1 MTENATAGPS
11 DDELFELIRREIEQE
26 RAAGR
31 DVDAGWLIER
41 HGARIME
48 RFVLL
53 SRLLAIMGADGSRSS
68 SAAAPDSPAAPPAE
82 PEPAPRAEAS
92 TALPDEIGDF
102 QILRPLGQ
110 GGMGVVLLARQKN
123 LNRLVALKVLS
134 PLVGWDKEQL
144 DRFHREILT
153 ASRLRHPNIA
163 HVYTSELQGP
173 IPHYAMEYIDGQTL
187 GELAEQERE
196 KLAAAGRTLDSGSRR
211 RDFVLTHIGYVIQ
224 AARALQAVHAA
235 GIIHRDLKPQNLMIG
250 PDGVLKLVDFGLARN
265 AGDLKLTKTQAFVG
279 TPVYMSPEALAGR
292 KDLDARTD
300 VYGLGMVLYEILT
313 GKLPYRAETTHAL
326 CRQIESAEPVHPRR
340 WNPHL
345 SGDLETI
352 ILKAIAKSPADRYQS
367 AEDLAADLERF
378 LRFEPIHARRAGRIA
393 RFCKFCRRRPPAAA
407 AMLAGLVLLIA
418 AAVLAFRPA
427 TVSFTGPPG
436 AMIEIA
442 RGGEV
447 LCSSVIAANGT
458 AALALAPADYQVC
471 VSLPKHIPAN
481 VTIRLGRGPN
491 PVQAFHLDRDMGAL
505 EIHVPEGDV
514 KVRLQEITVHGP
526 GARGHGEDLVLSAP
540 LERPVQLDVGT
551 YKVTY
556 FKDGAHWRR
565 GILTVRRGETA
576 AVCGYVEPIRV
587 LWRLALGDPASERA
601 PYQVGSGL
609 DPARMPWIPR
619 TCQYAS
625 SPAVEDVDGDGTAE
639 ILVGTSRRVVC
650 RRASGLEA
658 RPGELAG
665 EGVFFARPA
674 VGDLDGDGVKEIVAG
689 TWERLL
695 YCYDRHGVV
704 RWSHRMRGRVC
715 AWPLIADVDGD
726 GGGEVVV
733 VDQEG
738 VVSCLDSEGKL
749 LWVPRELPDAVSA
762 QQAIVFVPAA
772 RGRGLDVVAACDN
785 GTVYWIDGATGGVI
799 RETRIAGAVVSGLT
813 VWRHGGEEK
822 ILAGTAKGALCRL
835 SIRGELESTTTV
847 AGDAL
852 VGAPAAADVDGD
864 GRPEV
869 VVTSRDGMIA
879 CIDNLGNIRWS
890 LQPDSQLA
898 IRLVAGC
905 AAGDLNG
912 DGKAE
917 ITAGSAQGRLYCIG
931 EIDGRGA
938 VLCTYKLEGSLDT
951 PPRLADLD
959 GDELLDIVVG
969 SADGDLC
976 ALSLAVSARLWAL
989 KVARPVGNTLAM
1001 ADADGDG
1008 EKEIFLTS
1016 GDGFIHCLS
1025 LEGTT
1030 RWKHSTRGKIDAGVL
1045 AADIDADGRPEIL
1058 AVSSGRRAYCLR
1070 SEGRRVRSVWRDAD
1084 GEDGIALDGPVFG
1097 RPVAADLDGDGA
1109 IEVLVATSARSVYAI
1124 DRRGNKTR
1132 VVATTTPSGGED
1144 ERFRKIETA
1153 DLDGDGS
1160 LEILVGDDEQRLFC
1174 FRRAHAGRNEW
1185 SLAWEKQ
1192 AVNPWEVVGLG
1203 DGRGA
1208 AVVGRTEGALICFG
1222 APDRNLTSAE
1232 TPHGIS
1238 ALLTAADLD
1247 NDGVREAL
1255 VFDEAGTLLCFGR
1268 GGWAPRWPRSLGCPS
1283 LASPCAGDTDGDG
1296 FPEIAAAGADG
1307 KVRII
1312 DRHGTVL
1319 HTMDVARCETD
1330 EIAVAWCGAQRGA
1343 VLVVA
1348 DPQGVVHCYGIPDAA
1363 APASPRG
1370 LTQVK

>member
-1 MTENATAGPS
+1 MTQDATPSPS
-11 DDELFELIRREIEQE
+11 DDELFDLIRREIEEE

-31 DVDAGWLIER
+31 VVDAGWLIER
-41 HGARIME
+41 HGPRIMQ
-48 RFVLL
+48 RFALL
-53 SRLLAIMGADGSRSS
+53 SRLLAIVGRDGSGSTP
-68 SAAAPDSPAAPPAE
+68 SAVQDPPAAPPAE
-82 PEPAPRAEAS
+82 SAPAPEVLM
-92 TALPDEIGDF
+92 ALPDEIGEF
-102 QILRPLGQ
+102 QILRSLGQ
-110 GGMGVVLLARQKN
+110 GGMGVVFLARQKN

-144 DRFHREILT
+144 DRFQREILT

-187 GELAEQERE
+187 GELAEQERG
-196 KLAAAGRTLDSGSRR
+196 KILAAGRTLDSGSRR
-211 RDFVLTHIGYVIQ
+211 RDFVLTHVGYVIQ
-224 AARALQAVHAA
+224 AARALEAVHNA

-250 PDGVLKLVDFGLARN
+250 PDGILKLVDFGLARG

-313 GKLPYRAETTHAL
+313 GKIPYRAETAHAL

-352 ILKAIAKSPADRYQS
+352 ILKAIAKAPADRYQS
-367 AEDLAADLERF
+367 AGDLAADLERF
-378 LRFEPIHARRAGRIA
+378 LRFEPIHARRAGRIT

-407 AMLAGLVLLIA
+407 AMCIGLALLIA
-418 AAVLAFRPA
+418 AAVWAFRPA

-436 AMIEIA
+436 AMIEVA
-442 RGGEV
+442 RGGEAV
-447 LCSSVIAANGT
+447 CSSVIAANGT
-458 AALALAPADYQVC
+458 AALALAPADYRVR
-471 VSLPKHIPAN
+471 VSLPKHIPAD
-481 VTIRLGRGPN
+481 VAIRLGRGPN
-491 PVQAFHLDRDMGAL
+491 PVQAFHLDRDMGAI
-505 EIHVPEGDV
+505 EIHVTEGDV
-514 KVRLQEITVHGP
+514 KVRLQEITAHGP
-526 GARGHGEDLVLSAP
+526 GAKGHGDDLVLSAP

-551 YKVTY
+551 YKATY

-576 AVCGYVEPIRV
+576 AVCGYIEPIRV

-609 DPARMPWIPR
+609 DPARMPWISR
-619 TCQYAS
+619 TCQHAS

-639 ILVGTSRRVVC
+639 VLVGTSLRIVC

-658 RPGELAG
+658 PPGELAG

-674 VGDLDGDGVKEIVAG
+674 VGDLDGDGAKEIVAG

-695 YCYDRHGVV
+695 YCYDRHGAV
-704 RWSHRMRGRVC
+704 RWSHLMKGRAY
-715 AWPLIADVDGD
+715 AWPQIADVDGD
-726 GGGEVVV
+726 GAGEVVV

-738 VVSCLDSEGKL
+738 IVSCLDREGKL
-749 LWVPRELPDAVSA
+749 RWAPRELPDAVSA

-799 RETRIAGAVVSGLT
+799 RETRIAGAAVSGLA

-835 SIRGELESTTTV
+835 SIRGELESTTAV

-852 VGAPAAADVDGD
+852 VGAPAAADLDGD
-864 GRPEV
+864 GLPEV
-869 VVTSRDGMIA
+869 VVASRDGMIA
-879 CIDNLGNIRWS
+879 CIEDGGRVRWS

-898 IRLVAGC
+898 IRLVADC

-917 ITAGSAQGRLYCIG
+917 IAVGSAQGRLFCIG
-931 EIDGRGA
+931 EIDGKGE
-938 VLCTYKLEGSLDT
+938 VLCTYRLEGSLDT

-959 GDELLDIVVG
+959 GDGLLDVVIS

-976 ALSLAVSARLWAL
+976 ALSLAVSARIWAL
-989 KVARPVGNTLAM
+989 KVARPVGHSPAI
-1001 ADADGDG
+1001 ADTDGDG
-1008 EKEIFLTS
+1008 ENEVLVTS
-1016 GDGFIHCLS
+1016 ADGFIYCINLD
-1025 LEGTT
+1025 GTT
-1030 RWKHSTRGKIDAGVL
+1030 LWKHPTRGKVDAGVL

-1058 AVSSGRRAYCLR
+1058 AASSGRRAYCLK
-1070 SEGRRVRSVWRDAD
+1070 SEGRRVRSMWRGAD
-1084 GEDGIALDGPVFG
+1084 GEDGVVLDDSAFG

-1124 DRRGNKTR
+1124 DRQGNAALL
-1132 VVATTTPSGGED
+1132 VANATPSGDED
-1144 ERFRKIETA
+1144 ERFRKIEAA

-1160 LEILVGDDEQRLFC
+1160 IEILVGDDEQRLLC
-1174 FRRAHAGRNEW
+1174 FRRADAGRNEW

-1192 AVNPWEVVGLG
+1192 PFHPWEAVGLG
-1203 DGRGA
+1203 DVPGA
-1208 AVVGRTEGALICFG
+1208 AVVGSTEGALICLG
-1222 APDRNLTSAE
+1222 APGRNLTSAE

-1238 ALLTAADLD
+1238 SLLAAADLD

-1255 VFDEAGTLLCFGR
+1255 VFDSAGTLFCFGR
-1268 GGWAPRWPRSLGCPS
+1268 GGWAPRWSCSLGCS
-1283 LASPCAGDTDGDG
+1283 LLTAPCVGDVDGDG
-1296 FPEIAAAGADG
+1296 VPEIAAAGADG
-1307 KVRII
+1307 KARII
-1312 DRHGTVL
+1312 DRHGMVL
-1319 HTMDVARCETD
+1319 HTVEVGRVEPDK
-1330 EIAVAWCGAQRGA
+1330 IAVAWCTARRGG
-1343 VLVVA
+1343 VIVVV
-1348 DPQGVVHCYGIPDAA
+1348 DPQGVVHCHGIPDAV
-1363 APASPRG
+1363 APASARG
-1370 LTQVK
+1370 LGQVK